1 MVKKK
6 APPKSTAPLDEEAV
20 FMGERL
26 RALRTERGLTMVQFA
41 ELTGMSQPFVSLVER
56 GHARLSLTSMA
67 RVAEALGIR
76 SASLLA
82 REPVG
87 REVHDGVDVVHTAH
101 RAAPGPEAGPGVRR
115 VWQLAQLPDGL
126 LGTEL
131 VGSDT
136 APEFTAHLDEDEFVY
151 VLEGVLE
158 VELDDGTLQTLTVGD
173 SIALAAGRSHSW
185 RALDPRGY
193 RVLAVV
199 VPRSPTTV
207 AGGQSG

>member
-1 MVKKK
+1 MGQGK
-6 APPKSTAPLDEEAV
+6 APPKSTAPLDDEAV
-20 FMGERL
+20 YMGERL

-82 REPVG
+82 HEPVS
-87 REVHDGVDVVHTAH
+87 REVLDGVDVVRASH
-101 RAAPGPEAGPGVRR
+101 RTAPGPDAGSGVRR
-115 VWQLAQLPDGL
+115 VWQLAQLPGGL

-131 VGSDT
+131 VGTDT
-136 APEFTAHLDEDEFVY
+136 TPEFTAHPDDDEFVY

-158 VELDDGTLQTLTVGD
+158 VELDDGTVQTLTIGD
-173 SIALAAGRSHSW
+173 SIAFAAGRPHSW
-185 RALDPRGY
+185 RAIDSSGY

-199 VPRSPTTV
+199 ARPSAT
-207 AGGQSG
+207 AK

>member
-1 MVKKK
+1 
-6 APPKSTAPLDEEAV
+6 
-20 FMGERL
+20 MGERL

-82 REPVG
+82 HEPVG
-87 REVHDGVDVVHTAH
+87 REVLDGVDVVHAAH
-101 RAAPGPEAGPGVRR
+101 RAALGPDAGPGARR
-115 VWQLAQLPDGL
+115 VWQLAQLPGGL

-131 VGSDT
+131 VGTDT
-136 APEFTAHLDEDEFVY
+136 AREFTAHPDEDEFVY

-158 VELDDGTLQTLTVGD
+158 VELDDGTLQTLTIGD
-173 SIALAAGRSHSW
+173 SIAFAAGRPHSW
-185 RALDPRGY
+185 RAVDSSGY

-199 VPRSPTTV
+199 APPRAT
-207 AGGQSG
+207 AGIEHRAVG